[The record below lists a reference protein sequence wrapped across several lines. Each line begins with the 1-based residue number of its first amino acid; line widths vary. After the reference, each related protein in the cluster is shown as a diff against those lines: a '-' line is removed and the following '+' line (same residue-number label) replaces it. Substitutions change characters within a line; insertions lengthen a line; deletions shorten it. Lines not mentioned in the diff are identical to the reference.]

1 MSTEIELARIEQSLS
16 RMASAME
23 GLTDAIQAMTVTNQK
38 MLDVL
43 IDVIASDDPDN
54 QPMRD
59 MEGNPI

>member
-1 MSTEIELARIEQSLS
+1 MSIEIERAIDRQTQALVA
-16 RMASAME
+16 
-23 GLTDAIQAMTVTNQK
+23 LTDAIQVMTVTNQK

>member
-43 IDVIASDDPDN
+43 IDVIAGDDPDN